1 MAERNVLKWS
11 GDEIIQFLD
20 IYQKYDVLWN
30 VWDENYGKKNAREHG
45 FDRLVQEVNDEGL
58 SVDHEL
64 LKKKI
69 KSLRDAYRLEVYKIK
84 RSKKSGAGTEDIH
97 KPKLIWFEKADSF
110 WRNVASGRESSSNLV
125 SSQVAYSTC

>member
-1 MAERNVLKWS
+1 M
-11 GDEIIQFLD
+11 
-20 IYQKYDVLWN
+20 N
-30 VWDENYGKKNAREHG
+30 VWDENYGKKTRGNMVLIG
-45 FDRLVQEVNDEGL
+45 WF

-69 KSLRDAYRLEVYKIK
+69 KSLRDAYRLEVNKIK

-125 SSQVAYSTC
+125 SSQVAYRTC

>member
-1 MAERNVLKWS
+1 MAKRNVLKWS

-30 VWDENYGKKNAREHG
+30 VWDENYGKKTRGNMVLIG
-45 FDRLVQEVNDEGL
+45 WF

-69 KSLRDAYRLEVYKIK
+69 KSLRDAYRLEVNKIK

-110 WRNVASGRESSSNLV
+110 GEMSHPAENHLQTW
-125 SSQVAYSTC
+125 